1 MTHDEVKVG
10 KSYNYATPSSTGTFK
25 VSEIYADV
33 NGSAW
38 VLGFDKTKKKD
49 IKVRPGQV
57 HAIPK

>member
-10 KSYNYATPSSTGTFK
+10 KSYSYATPSSTGTFK
-25 VSEIYADV
+25 VVEVYADA

-38 VLGFDKTKKKD
+38 VLGYDKTKKKD

-57 HAIPK
+57 HPTSK